1 MKSKLRTALVEAS
14 NMYGQTMTS
23 AMASLMKEDIGWQKV
38 GGDTETSDSV
48 PLPVIK
54 EHSIR
59 ARRLVGLNPLV
70 KRGTVVR
77 NAYMW
82 ADMPDYSN
90 LSDTVVERNNGE
102 VFNAEARSRDEVAF
116 TTDGMVVYVIDK
128 RTKMAH
134 PVPIKRVSAVAR
146 AVDAGDEG
154 DLYAFLVEPV
164 PVSAN
169 VKTTELDRKA
179 VWIVVDGKHVSPV
192 SDPDHET
199 DTTKSI
205 VYAMVNRQTGEQ
217 WGKPDLMGA
226 VYWAQAYKEYLE
238 AAHTMAKALARI
250 AFKVQSLNSR
260 QQAGIIQQMSGAVG
274 TGGTASLGAG
284 QELTAVGKSGAG
296 LDFAA
301 ATPLAAMVS
310 ASLDVPLSVLLTD
323 GSAGG
328 RQGAE
333 TALEDP
339 TFKAFDLRKQVHVQ
353 LLTRIAT
360 ALGEKDPQIR
370 VGTLNN
376 DLVQRRMQSIN
387 LALAS
392 NMLWDEEARSLTLEV
407 LRPANARPADELPPK
422 TAPATAVATGGNST
436 TGVGPLSDGTNADR
450 DTDETVA

>member
-1 MKSKLRTALVEAS
+1 MEAS
-14 NMYGQTMTS
+14 NRYGQTMTS
-23 AMASLMKEDIGWQKV
+23 AMASLMREDVGWQKV
-38 GGDTETSDSV
+38 GGDAETSDAV
-48 PLPVIK
+48 PLSIIK

-82 ADMPDYSN
+82 ADMPDYSA

-102 VFNAEARSRDEVAF
+102 VFNAEARARDEVAL

-128 RTKMAH
+128 KLKTAH
-134 PVPIKRVSAVAR
+134 PVPIKRVAAVSR
-146 AVDAGDEG
+146 AEDAGDEG
-154 DLYAFLVEPV
+154 DLYAFLIEPV
-164 PVSAN
+164 PVSTN
-169 VKTTELDRKA
+169 IKTVESDRKA
-179 VWIVVDGKHVSPV
+179 KWIVVDGKPV
-192 SDPDHET
+192 TKVIDPDHDT
-199 DTTKSI
+199 DTTKTI

-250 AFKVQSLNSR
+250 AFKVQSMNSR
-260 QQAGIIQQMSGAVG
+260 QQAGVIQQMSGAVG
-274 TGGTASLGAG
+274 AGGTASLGAG
-284 QELTAVGKSGAG
+284 QELTAVAKSGAG
-296 LDFAA
+296 MDFTA

-310 ASLDVPLSVLLTD
+310 AALDVPLSVLLTD

-353 LLTRIAT
+353 LLTRIAK
-360 ALGEKDPQIR
+360 ALGEKDPDIR
-370 VGTLNN
+370 VGALNN
-376 DLVQRRMQSIN
+376 DLVQRRMQSIK
-387 LALAS
+387 LALDA

-407 LRPANARPADELPPK
+407 LRPANARSADEVPPK
-422 TAPATAVATGGNST
+422 RSQSGTPTSGSDTE
-436 TGVGPLSDGTNADR
+436 TGVGPLSDGTNANR
-450 DTDETVA
+450 DADETVA